1 VSFPKP
7 IYKNSIILPRQ
18 IPKRLRPYKEMLPCK
33 SSKFLKNT
41 LIPETQSGGISA
53 TAMAIPATEASTS
66 GLAYAYAPA
75 IPLRRAIKKNN
86 MFGTALDEISAVS
99 VTVFGSM
106 RNTRAVV
113 IIVTQKP
120 KVDPEIKRNA
130 VLYIRRTLLVIS
142 EREKPKIGVI
152 SGATTI
158 APIIMAV
165 LFNKS
170 PIVAIAEERVISRKK
185 VPLFCS

>member
-1 VSFPKP
+1 MSFPNP

-18 IPKRLRPYKEMLPCK
+18 IPKRLIPYKEALPWR
-33 SSKFLKNT
+33 SSQFRKNI

-86 MFGTALDEISAVS
+86 MLGVARDEISAVS
-99 VTVFGSM
+99 VIVFGSTK
-106 RNTRAVV
+106 NTRAVV

-120 KVDPEIKRNA
+120 NVDPAIKRNA
-130 VLYIRRTLLVIS
+130 VLYIRRTLLVIRES
-142 EREKPKIGVI
+142 EKPKIGVI
-152 SGATTI
+152 SGATTM
-158 APIIMAV
+158 APIIIAV

-170 PIVAIAEERVISRKK
+170 PMVAMAEERVISRKK